1 MSKSTGARRAKT
13 PRRGRRRLDEGP
25 AFDRERLIEALLAI
39 TRDHGLEAVQM
50 RTVAKELSLSP
61 RLLYRHVKDKEGM
74 IDLLVDTILARSMPD
89 LSVAGWDHKLRS
101 IARSMRQ
108 AYAPYPGV
116 LAASVSRGANI
127 LGQPHAAAIRT
138 AVMDALSEAG
148 LNARATYQG
157 YIHFSV
163 ILMGSML
170 LLEQLRSSSSPM
182 DDPAVIEASLDVS
195 LEKFLQEVAATAGNA
210 NRAKAGKR
218 EGSRARLRDVTPQS

>member
-1 MSKSTGARRAKT
+1 MPKSIGSRRAKA

-39 TRDHGLEAVQM
+39 TRERGLEAVQM

-89 LSVAGWDHKLRS
+89 LSVAGWDGKLRG

-116 LAASVSRGANI
+116 LAASLTRGANI
-127 LGQPHAAAIRT
+127 LEQPHAAAIRS
-138 AVMDALSEAG
+138 AVMEALSEAG
-148 LNARATYQG
+148 LNAKAMYEG

-170 LLEQLRSSSSPM
+170 LLEQLHSSASPM
-182 DDPAVIEASLDVS
+182 DDPAVVEASLDLS
-195 LEKFLQEVAATAGNA
+195 LEKFLREVAAAADTAKKVGSTRKTAGA
-210 NRAKAGKR
+210 TRRIASR
-218 EGSRARLRDVTPQS
+218 VGS